1 MVLLQFLRDVPVS
14 QAKDRLDQRQG
25 VGTVAIIETV
35 ETVHGF
41 SPRRT
46 TRVLMPWSCSV
57 LGQAH
62 RSWTS
67 EASVVTENQ
76 MHHQVRI
83 VRRLLTSVQLLL
95 EEIR

>member
-14 QAKDRLDQRQG
+14 QAKDRLNQRQG

-35 ETVHGF
+35 ETVHGL
-41 SPRRT
+41 SPRRA

-62 RSWTS
+62 RSWAS

-83 VRRLLTSVQLLL
+83 VRRLLTFLQLLL
-95 EEIR
+95 QAIR